1 MPCLP
6 VWELTEGIP
15 SDGPH
20 GLGLHK
26 RGRMNDGSM
35 SKAEICQQGIF
46 WILKHPDTAGK
57 KPASKWPAALGS
69 RSRRGSRAGGCQ
81 GQLPFAPGLG
91 TVPLVYG
98 KLGGGIWLPNS
109 PCRKE
114 RNTTSQ
120 VPGYGCRC
128 PSGHPPLHVLDS
140 RLPSPVKVTVAG
152 FSTAWSWAA

>member
-1 MPCLP
+1 MTLPCLP

-15 SDGPH
+15 SNGPH

-26 RGRMNDGSM
+26 RDQMNDGSM

-46 WILKHPDTAGK
+46 WILKHPDTAGN

-69 RSRRGSRAGGCQ
+69 RSRRGSRAGGCR

-98 KLGGGIWLPNS
+98 KLRGGIWLPSS

-114 RNTTSQ
+114 YNLPGARLWLQ
-120 VPGYGCRC
+120 VSLWAPTPTCAGLPGC
-128 PSGHPPLHVLDS
+128 
-140 RLPSPVKVTVAG
+140 LPQ
-152 FSTAWSWAA
+152 